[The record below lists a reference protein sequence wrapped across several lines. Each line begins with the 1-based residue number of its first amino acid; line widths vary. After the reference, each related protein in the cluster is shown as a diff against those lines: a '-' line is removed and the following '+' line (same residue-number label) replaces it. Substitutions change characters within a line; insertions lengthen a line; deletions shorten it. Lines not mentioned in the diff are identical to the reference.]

1 MVSMVS
7 MVTGWSKGWPMSI
20 PQPLREASPASPG
33 SPKGTKGTK
42 DLAFRTGIE
51 LSTVEKWL
59 E

>member
-1 MVSMVS
+1 
-7 MVTGWSKGWPMSI
+7 MSI

-42 DLAFRTGIE
+42 DFAFRTGIE